1 MTKLA
6 AQCYAKFKRLAVL
19 NEQQDT
25 GTDVE
30 RQAAGKAKRRL
41 NDTWVKRKS
50 NNTVGFWN
58 AKAAKV
64 K

>member
-30 RQAAGKAKRRL
+30 RQAAGKAKRKL

-50 NNTVGFWN
+50 NNTTGFYDPRK
-58 AKAAKV
+58 AKP
-64 K
+64 